1 MSDLDITALLTRCS
15 QGDRT
20 ALERLMPLVYQ
31 ELHRIA
37 SHRLRSERPG
47 HTLQPTALIHEAYF
61 RLLNGAHPQWENRA
75 HFFGIAARLM
85 RQILTD
91 HARARATQKRDWGFQ
106 VNFDHAANMPIENPQ
121 AVVDLSEALD
131 ALERVDER
139 KSRVLDLRY
148 FGGLEIEEICA
159 ATGIAPATVRRDLRL
174 GEAWLRRQISGG
186 YRAEAQ

>member
-1 MSDLDITALLTRCS
+1 MSDPDITGLLTRCS

-20 ALERLMPLVYQ
+20 ALEQLMPIVYQ

-37 SHRLRSERPG
+37 SNRLRSERSG

-91 HARARATQKRDWGFQ
+91 HARARATQKRHWGFQ
-106 VNFDHAANMPIENPQ
+106 VTFDDAANLPLENPQ

-131 ALERVDER
+131 ALEKVDER

-148 FGGLEIEEICA
+148 FGGLEIAEICA
-159 ATGIAPATVRRDLRL
+159 ATGIAAATVRRDLRL
-174 GEAWLRRQISGG
+174 GEAWLRRQISSGHG
-186 YRAEAQ
+186 AGAQ